1 MRERGMGREEE
12 GGLSSLQ
19 CLNDKIGANLGN
31 GSIPVPVG
39 AGVRR
44 RRRRIFG
51 VTNVIFG
58 RMRFEIM
65 GEADEP

>member
-1 MRERGMGREEE
+1 MDGREEE

-31 GSIPVPVG
+31 GSILVPVG
-39 AGVRR
+39 VGVRRRRRWRR

-51 VTNVIFG
+51 DRNVIFG
-58 RMRFEIM
+58 RPGM
-65 GEADEP
+65 